1 VTEDR
6 HSVPAWK
13 VSKTSIVGRVVS
25 AFCAV
30 VCLLAYLVVSRVGW
44 VSAQTSQVAGDA
56 AGQAKIEA
64 KVNVVLVPVVVR
76 DAAGRAIGDLKKEDF
91 QIFDRDK
98 AKEIS
103 GFSVE
108 GRGTVG
114 GAKGATNTA
123 ANSGGTADGDA
134 SATGGNASA
143 GGGAEVAREKTAGMG
158 ALRGSGQTG
167 ATSGPARRFFV
178 FMFDDMH
185 FEPGQLLRAE
195 AIASKMLPES
205 LGANDMAAIVSFAGR
220 NSGVTSDQ
228 AVLQEA
234 IRKLTVQPIRQHAA
248 HTCPDI
254 DYYQADLIINKHNMQ
269 AYDAAIRDTLTCG
282 QMDPSEY
289 KFIADQLMR
298 MAAAQSLS
306 VGDGDVQ
313 VSLSTVRDFVRR
325 MAALPG
331 ERTLILISPGFLTV
345 TAEGMTEKS
354 EILDLAAR
362 SNVTINALD
371 VRGLYSTEIE
381 GGSMGTSS
389 SRDLQSGVRTEYH
402 TATMNL
408 SEDVMSELAQ
418 GTGGTFVHNSND
430 LEGGFKK
437 LTEAPEFVYL
447 LEISM
452 DGVKADGTFHPLRVT
467 VDRGGAVVKARRG
480 YFAPAVGKG
489 EKGKKKH

>member
-1 VTEDR
+1 MRRTEL
-6 HSVPAWK
+6 
-13 VSKTSIVGRVVS
+13 TI
-25 AFCAV
+25 
-30 VCLLAYLVVSRVGW
+30 
-44 VSAQTSQVAGDA
+44 AQTPG
-56 AGQAKIEA
+56 AKIEA

-76 DAAGRAIGDLKKEDF
+76 DAAGRAVGDLKKEDF

-98 AKEIS
+98 ARAIS

-108 GRGTVG
+108 GRATAGQANGTTGSSSADEVH
-114 GAKGATNTA
+114 GAGQPAAASGEATSEKNAGKDAGATGTSA
-123 ANSGGTADGDA
+123 AS
-134 SATGGNASA
+134 
-143 GGGAEVAREKTAGMG
+143 
-158 ALRGSGQTG
+158 
-167 ATSGPARRFFV
+167 RRFFV

-185 FEPGQLLRAE
+185 FEAGQLLRAE
-195 AIASKMLPES
+195 GIASKMLPES
-205 LGANDMAAIVSFAGR
+205 LGPGDMAAIVSFAGR

-234 IRKLTVQPIRQHAA
+234 IRKLTVQPIHQHAA

-289 KFIADQLMR
+289 KFIADQLTR
-298 MAAAQSLS
+298 NAAQQALS

-371 VRGLYSTEIE
+371 VRGLYSTEME
-381 GGSMGTSS
+381 SGAMGTSS
-389 SRDLQSGVRTEYH
+389 SRDLQSGVRAEYH

-408 SEDVMSELAQ
+408 SEDVMSELAE

-430 LEGGFKK
+430 FEGGFKK

-447 LEISM
+447 LEISI
-452 DGVKADGTFHPLRVT
+452 DGVKPDGTFHPLRVT
-467 VDRGGAVVKARRG
+467 VDRSGAVVKARRG
-480 YFAPAVGKG
+480 YFAPAPSKP
-489 EKGKKKH
+489 EKAKKKH

>member
-1 VTEDR
+1 M
-6 HSVPAWK
+6 
-13 VSKTSIVGRVVS
+13 
-25 AFCAV
+25 F
-30 VCLLAYLVVSRVGW
+30 
-44 VSAQTSQVAGDA
+44 AQQSPTNGGN

-76 DAAGRAIGDLKKEDF
+76 DAAGRAIGDLKKENF

-98 AKEIS
+98 PRAIS

-108 GRGTVG
+108 GRGVVG
-114 GAKGATNTA
+114 QATATTAKT
-123 ANSGGTADGDA
+123 SGD
-134 SATGGNASA
+134 
-143 GGGAEVAREKTAGMG
+143 EVH
-158 ALRGSGQTG
+158 GSGQTG
-167 ATSGPARRFFV
+167 STGGGEDAAEKNAGKEAGASRRFFV

-185 FEPGQLLRAE
+185 FEVGQLLRAQ
-195 AIASKMLPES
+195 ALAGKMLPES
-205 LGANDMAAIVSFAGR
+205 LAPTDMAAIVSLAGR

-228 AVLQEA
+228 TVLQDA
-234 IRKLTVQPIRQHAA
+234 IRKLTVQPIHQHAA

-269 AYDAAIRDTLTCG
+269 AYDAAIRDTLTCNN
-282 QMDPSEY
+282 MDPSES

-325 MAALPG
+325 MAVLPG

-345 TAEGMTEKS
+345 TAEGMMEKS

-371 VRGLYSTEIE
+371 VRGLYSTVIE
-381 GGSMGTSS
+381 GGAMGTSS
-389 SRDLQSGVRTEYH
+389 SRDLQTGVRAEYH
-402 TATMNL
+402 AATMNL
-408 SEDVMSELAQ
+408 SEDVMAELSE
-418 GTGGTFVHNSND
+418 GTGGTFVHNNND

-437 LTEAPEFVYL
+437 LTEAPEFAYL
-447 LEISM
+447 LEISI
-452 DGVKADGTFHPLRVT
+452 DGVKPDGTFHPLRVT
-467 VDRGGAVVKARRG
+467 VDRSGSTVKARRG
-480 YFAPAVGKG
+480 YFAPAPVKP
-489 EKGKKKH
+489 EKAGKKH

>member
-1 VTEDR
+1 MV
-6 HSVPAWK
+6 
-13 VSKTSIVGRVVS
+13 
-25 AFCAV
+25 CLV
-30 VCLLAYLVVSRVGW
+30 VCFGLSRS
-44 VSAQTSQVAGDA
+44 SAVRAQSEQANGGAT
-56 AGQAKIEA
+56 GQAKIEA

-98 AKEIS
+98 AQPIS

-108 GRGTVG
+108 GRGTLVG
-114 GAKGATNTA
+114 SAAAAGKIGSGDAEGAGQTA
-123 ANSGGTADGDA
+123 AGNSASVGT
-134 SATGGNASA
+134 TENAS
-143 GGGAEVAREKTAGMG
+143 GSGGAEVAGEKTAG
-158 ALRGSGQTG
+158 TG
-167 ATSGPARRFFV
+167 AGAVSASNGAQRRFFV

-185 FEPGQLLRAE
+185 FEARQLLRAE

-205 LGANDMAAIVSFAGR
+205 LGPGDMAAIVSFAGR
-220 NSGVTSDQ
+220 NSGVTQDQ
-228 AVLQEA
+228 AVLQDA
-234 IRKLTVQPIRQHAA
+234 IRKLTVQPIHQHAA

-282 QMDPSEY
+282 HMDPSES

-306 VGDGDVQ
+306 IGESDVQ

-389 SRDLQSGVRTEYH
+389 SRDLQTGLRAEYH

-408 SEDVMSELAQ
+408 SEDVMSELAE
-418 GTGGTFVHNSND
+418 GTGGTFVHNTND

-447 LEISM
+447 LEISI

-467 VDRGGAVVKARRG
+467 VDRSGAAVKARRG
-480 YFAPAVGKG
+480 YFAPAPVKG
-489 EKGKKKH
+489 ERGKKRSKDATK